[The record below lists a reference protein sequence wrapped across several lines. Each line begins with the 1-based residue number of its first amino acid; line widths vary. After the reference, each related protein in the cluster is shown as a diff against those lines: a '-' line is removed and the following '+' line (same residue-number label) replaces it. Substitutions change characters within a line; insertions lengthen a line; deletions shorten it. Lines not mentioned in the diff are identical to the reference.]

1 MSSIADIRKDY
12 QLKSLSEHDVSPD
25 PVKQFRLWWDE
36 AIASKIEEVNAMT
49 VATASADGTPYARI
63 LLLKG
68 FSEKGFAFF
77 TNYNSAKG
85 KAACREPAFISFV
98 FLEGN

>member
-68 FSEKGFAFF
+68 FSEKTKQVSSIIQNQLFYQTVRVYF
-77 TNYNSAKG
+77 
-85 KAACREPAFISFV
+85 E
-98 FLEGN
+98 